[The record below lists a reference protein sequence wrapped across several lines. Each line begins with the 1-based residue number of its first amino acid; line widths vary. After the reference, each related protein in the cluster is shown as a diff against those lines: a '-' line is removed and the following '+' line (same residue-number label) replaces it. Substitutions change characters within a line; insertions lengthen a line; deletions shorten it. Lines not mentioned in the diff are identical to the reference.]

1 MLPTSTFMKANR
13 TPQSM
18 IDNANSLSELF
29 QAIQYT
35 VNENLQG
42 GKCTPDICGRLRYC
56 LSVHSKSSDI
66 IDNIRNFLNNVFQI
80 TYLKNPS
87 FEKSSIASIVLLREI
102 CKIIENQY
110 GILSLLACHWTMGI
124 LPIGEKE
131 YSVLSANKE
140 YLSSFVERYR
150 YWIQEICDT
159 YGISGDTDF
168 FMTIAKNLPID
179 IWYALS
185 SETPIG
191 KIMIPYFE
199 KYHDVYV
206 GENSAFHLDES
217 EWIEVQ
223 QTFLKIIS
231 YLRDIWIHFSNIGNE
246 ILIDIWK
253 ANQMYAK
260 EDLIRNIIDKLIAS
274 YPDYEEAFADYFLL
288 AKNFVLSINNMQ
300 EIRYSNLKNVF
311 YNYMCAFL
319 SLHNNIPMHLFIST
333 IKILYST
340 ILSSEH
346 VWKENQEI
354 LQIPFDEAINMLKSC
369 KECVVQDEDPID
381 ILLGTTTI
389 SKETKKIPSNAY
401 EYFTAMEARSVNRDD
416 PDSKI
421 TSVKKKDRPRNERG
435 QYQSKTADAKSVGLT
450 LMHAFNIFNQN
461 RKSIE
466 NQLDKGFNALKD
478 ILFGTKKVR
487 TAIVEGK
494 KFSITSLIKSMLGL
508 VALFSFGKVKALMF
522 LIVRAVN
529 RGKIRKNERRK
540 IIMDIEEELVMID
553 EKINDAAAD
562 GDRKAKYSLMRSRE
576 ELKHALERIRYGYE
590 AKDDSKAIQN
600 YKENM
605 YEEG

>member
-42 GKCTPDICGRLRYC
+42 KYTPDICGRFRYC
-56 LSVHSKSSDI
+56 LSIHSKSSDT
-66 IDNIRNFLNNVFQI
+66 IDNVRNFLNNVFQI
-80 TYLKNPS
+80 AYLKNPS
-87 FEKSSIASIVLLREI
+87 FENSYMASIVLLREI
-102 CKIIENQY
+102 CKIVEKQY
-110 GILSLLACHWTMGI
+110 GVLSPLAGHWTMGI

-140 YLSSFVERYR
+140 YVPAFAERYC
-150 YWIQEICDT
+150 YWVQEICDT
-159 YGISGDTDF
+159 YGITEDTDI
-168 FMTIAKNLPID
+168 FMTMVKNLPID

-191 KIMIPYFE
+191 KTLIPYFE
-199 KYHDVYV
+199 KSHDSYV
-206 GENSAFHLDES
+206 GENSPFQLDES

-223 QTFLKIIS
+223 QEFLKVIS
-231 YLRDIWIHFSNIGNE
+231 FLRDIWFHFPNIGNK
-246 ILIDIWK
+246 ILVDIWK

-260 EDLIRNIIDKLIAS
+260 EDLIRDIIDKLISS
-274 YPDYEEAFADYFLL
+274 YPVYEETFADYFLL
-288 AKNFVLSINNMQ
+288 AKNFILSINNME

-311 YNYMCAFL
+311 YDYMCAFL
-319 SLHNNIPMHLFIST
+319 SLHNDIPMHLFIDT

-346 VWKENQEI
+346 VWKENREI

-369 KECVVQDEDPID
+369 KKYAVQDEDPID

-389 SKETKKIPSNAY
+389 SKETKKIPSSAY
-401 EYFTAMEARSVNRDD
+401 EYFTAMEARSVNKDD

-435 QYQSKTADAKSVGLT
+435 QYQSNTADAKSVGLT
-450 LMHAFNIFNQN
+450 LIHAFNIFNQN

-494 KFSITSLIKSMLGL
+494 KFSITSLIKSMLGM

-529 RGKIRKNERRK
+529 RGKIRKSERRK